1 MDGDGARARDSRMKH
16 IVLTSLACL
25 TVLGMPAHAQEISG
39 PLSAAPSHLVVRGDS
54 RLWIE
59 GSSNVREW
67 SCEATALD
75 ASVDL
80 DVARDEGDGIS
91 GLRRVQVSVPVN
103 ALTCGRGQMDRIMYK
118 ALRAD
123 ADPSCRY
130 IVGSFDVVSTDSDG
144 DYSLRT
150 LGSLRVAGRR
160 NAVQLDVDV
169 EQLPDGTLRAQGS
182 LPILMTDYGITPPT
196 ALLGLVRT
204 GNRIVVKFDL
214 YVDRQAADIA
224 TRAPQPERRG
234 ASR

>member
-25 TVLGMPAHAQEISG
+25 VILGMPARAQEVSG
-39 PLSAAPSHLVVRGDS
+39 SLSAASSHLVVRGDS

-59 GSSNVREW
+59 GSSNLRDW

-80 DVARDEGDGIS
+80 DIGRDEGDGVS
-91 GLRRVQVSVPVN
+91 GLQRVQVSVPVN
-103 ALTCGRGQMDRIMYK
+103 ALTCRSGQMDRIMYK

-130 IVGSFDVVSTDSDG
+130 IVGSFNVVATDSDG

-160 NAVQLDVDV
+160 NDVQLDVDV

-214 YVDRQAADIA
+214 YVDRQPAAIA
-224 TRAPQPERRG
+224 TRGAQPERRG

>member
-1 MDGDGARARDSRMKH
+1 MKH

-25 TVLGMPAHAQEISG
+25 SIIGMPARAQRTSEPS
-39 PLSAAPSHLVVRGDS
+39 SASTTHLAVRADS

-59 GSSNVREW
+59 GSSNLRDW

-75 ASVDL
+75 ASVDV
-80 DVARDEGDGIS
+80 DDRVADSADSDGIP
-91 GLRRVQVSVPVN
+91 GLRRVQVSVPVS

-123 ADPSCRY
+123 DEPSCRF
-130 IVGSFDVVSTDSDG
+130 IVGSFDVVATDSDG
-144 DYSLRT
+144 EFSLRT

-169 EQLPDGTLRAQGS
+169 EQLPDGTLRARGS

-196 ALLGLVRT
+196 ALLGVIRT

-214 YVDRQAADIA
+214 FVDRQAPASVA
-224 TRAPQPERRG
+224 STSTAAERR
-234 ASR
+234 AAQR

>member
-1 MDGDGARARDSRMKH
+1 MAKRPRSEGRMKH
-16 IVLTSLACL
+16 IVLNSLACL
-25 TVLGMPAHAQEISG
+25 VIVGMPARAQENSG
-39 PLSAAPSHLVVRGDS
+39 PYPAAATHLAVRGDS

-59 GSSNVREW
+59 GSSNLRDW

-75 ASVDL
+75 AFVDV
-80 DVARDEGDGIS
+80 DGDRGADNASIA
-91 GLRRVQVSVPVN
+91 GLRRVQVSVPVS

-123 ADPSCRY
+123 DEPCRF
-130 IVGSFDVVSTDSDG
+130 IVGNFEVVGTDSDG

-182 LPILMTDYGITPPT
+182 LPILMSDYGITPPT
-196 ALLGLVRT
+196 ALLGLIRT

-214 YVDRQAADIA
+214 YVDRQTPAIA
-224 TRAPQPERRG
+224 TGAGMSERRG
-234 ASR
+234 AQR